1 MKSNEVYLYVLII
14 SYKYIHLWYTL
25 LTSFFVN
32 FTSSSSFEKEFEI
45 RRSNLL
51 NHKSRNFSEEKT
63 ERERKFYSS
72 KRLKF
77 WNIFGRKNERN
88 VPDSREGGSERPRPR
103 LGITNEWSEI
113 RPRGLLLTR
122 PVRLSRRYF
131 NLRGFGAAARVPAKC
146 RTNLQTNDGKHFPR
160 LSRVAS
166 TPLFVDHLISP
177 PRISH
182 HIPLDRCANLFA
194 NRANTSLFVQSSILI
209 KRFRIITFKQLLL
222 YLGFSW

>member
-1 MKSNEVYLYVLII
+1 MTY
-14 SYKYIHLWYTL
+14 
-25 LTSFFVN
+25 SFNVFLRKLN

-45 RRSNLL
+45 QRSNLL

-166 TPLFVDHLISP
+166 DNH
-177 PRISH
+177 
-182 HIPLDRCANLFA
+182 
-194 NRANTSLFVQSSILI
+194 TSLRWSFDFTPSNLPWYPTWSMRESFCQPRQHVVIRSIEY
-209 KRFRIITFKQLLL
+209 FN
-222 YLGFSW
+222 